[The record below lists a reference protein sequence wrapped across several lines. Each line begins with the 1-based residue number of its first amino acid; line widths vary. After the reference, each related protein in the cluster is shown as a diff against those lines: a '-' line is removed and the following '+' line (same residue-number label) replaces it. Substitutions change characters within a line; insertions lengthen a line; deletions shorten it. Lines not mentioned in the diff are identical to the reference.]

1 MYIVLLIKRFT
12 RSSLFQITVDPR
24 LEAGLRRVWL
34 KDEQPL
40 DTRAEAGLEIRA
52 EEELVILEVEVEDE
66 GRYECRVFTEYD
78 KTSSSGLVTVLSEP
92 PTITSVPNN
101 IRNSVNT
108 RDSQC

>member
-1 MYIVLLIKRFT
+1 M
-12 RSSLFQITVDPR
+12 FQTTADLR

-40 DTRAEAGLEIRA
+40 DTRAEAGLELRG
-52 EEELVILEVEVEDE
+52 EQELVILEAELEDE

-78 KTSSSGLVTVLSEP
+78 KTSSSGLLTVLSEP

-108 RDSQC
+108 RDMHCYDSEK